1 MAEIIRMNMKMM
13 ELAKVLIFE
22 GIHWLGSYCSDKV
35 LQVNDYFHEEGIE
48 FTLEEIEFVE
58 RWLVKRVGGY

>member
-13 ELAKVLIFE
+13 QLAKVLVFQ
-22 GIHWLGSYCSDKV
+22 GIHWLDAYHDKV
-35 LQVNDYFHEEGIE
+35 VHVNDYFYEEGIE

>member
-13 ELAKVLIFE
+13 QLAKVLVFQ
-22 GIHWLGSYCSDKV
+22 GIHWLDAYYDKV
-35 LQVNDYFHEEGIE
+35 VQVNDYFHEEGIE
-48 FTLEEIEFVE
+48 FTLEEIEFTE

>member
-35 LQVNDYFHEEGIE
+35 LQVNDYFHEE
-48 FTLEEIEFVE
+48 EFVE